1 MVKNRKGISL
11 TTMVITVMIM
21 LIIMGTLVYSATD
34 SVKIRKINKLY
45 DDLRRLG
52 DSVEVYYLKNGELP
66 IDTGKTEITVNI
78 NETKETVTSKKLSFV
93 LKNDQTKV
101 SGKDSFFNP
110 NDYNTSSNN
119 ATYKFL
125 KLDLLSNLSLNYPK
139 NDYIINTQS
148 HTIYSFTGLKVGDK
162 TYNSLPIKYK
172 DTGVNTIAMVNGI
185 RVREIEGVSNS
196 NEIYFSTDS
205 ENINLRDYLI
215 FDSSENDGL
224 GEPKEVTFTPVNND
238 YFSVNKEGILT
249 VTNKDIPDG
258 GDNSLTVNVSA
269 TNYGNDS
276 APTKTFRLYASSIDL
291 CQNSNSVDHI
301 NLVKEQT
308 SPTYVYSKTSTGET
322 DYKIKKMGYINS
334 KNNFDLTS
342 TSENNEVASATYN
355 SKNSASE
362 KYVVFNSGE
371 KAGTTDLTI
380 QTKDYGLAK
389 DTIKVNVFNFEIY
402 EGSAGSNTNIEKL
415 NFGGIGDSQ
424 KTNVKLNFEAPE
436 EFKFDGNSNNVKW
449 SIVKDDRD
457 TLDDSEIVK
466 LTQDSDETKATIT
479 PFKIGTTNLKC
490 VVTIEGEKLVEMIVP
505 ITVSGI
511 QRQDNQEIIDDTII
525 LQKNI
530 ENTVNLK
537 YVFGDNSITSYSFE
551 TPTIIPSDDFV
562 VVKNEDNTFS
572 VTYNGKS
579 EVTAILEITVLVG
592 NDEYKDTMNITISN

>member
-119 ATYKFL
+119 ATYEFL

-205 ENINLRDYLI
+205 ENINLRDYLV

-224 GEPKEVTFTPVNND
+224 GEPKEVAFTPVNND

-276 APTKTFRLYASSIDL
+276 VPTKSFRLYASSIDL

-355 SKNSASE
+355 SKNNASE

-389 DTIKVNVFNFEIY
+389 DTITVNVFNFEIY
-402 EGSAGSNTNIEKL
+402 EGSAGSNTNIDKL

-479 PFKIGTTNLKC
+479 PLKIGTTNLKC

>member
-66 IDTGKTEITVNI
+66 IDNSKNEITVGNTD
-78 NETKETVTSKKLSFV
+78 TKDTVASKKLSFV
-93 LKNDQTKV
+93 LKSDANTVNKN
-101 SGKDSFFNP
+101 SFFNP
-110 NDYNTSSNN
+110 NDYNSSLNK
-119 ATYKFL
+119 ATYKYL

-205 ENINLRDYLI
+205 ENINLRDYLV

-224 GEPKEVTFTPVNND
+224 GEPKEVAFTPVNND

-276 APTKTFRLYASSIDL
+276 VPTKTFRLYASSIDL

-342 TSENNEVASATYN
+342 TSENSEVASATYN
-355 SKNSASE
+355 SKNNTSE

-479 PFKIGTTNLKC
+479 PLKIGTTNLKC

>member
-78 NETKETVTSKKLSFV
+78 NETKEAVTSKKLSFV

-110 NDYNTSSNN
+110 NDYNSNLN
-119 ATYKFL
+119 KATYKYL
-125 KLDLLSNLSLNYPK
+125 KLDLLSNLSLNYP
-139 NDYIINTQS
+139 NNEYIINTQS
-148 HTIYSFTGLKVGDK
+148 HTIYNYTGLKVGDK

-205 ENINLRDYLI
+205 ENINLRDYLV

-224 GEPKEVTFTPVNND
+224 GEPKEVAFTPVNND
-238 YFSVNKEGILT
+238 YFSVNEEGILT

-276 APTKTFRLYASSIDL
+276 VPTKTFRLYASSIDL

-308 SPTYVYSKTSTGET
+308 SPTYVYSKTSTGEN

-334 KNNFDLTS
+334 KNNLEGALAYACLS
-342 TSENNEVASATYN
+342 TQRFRNNHIAFAI
-355 SKNSASE
+355 KNR
-362 KYVVFNSGE
+362 G
-371 KAGTTDLTI
+371 
-380 QTKDYGLAK
+380 
-389 DTIKVNVFNFEIY
+389 
-402 EGSAGSNTNIEKL
+402 
-415 NFGGIGDSQ
+415 
-424 KTNVKLNFEAPE
+424 
-436 EFKFDGNSNNVKW
+436 
-449 SIVKDDRD
+449 
-457 TLDDSEIVK
+457 
-466 LTQDSDETKATIT
+466 
-479 PFKIGTTNLKC
+479 
-490 VVTIEGEKLVEMIVP
+490 
-505 ITVSGI
+505 
-511 QRQDNQEIIDDTII
+511 
-525 LQKNI
+525 
-530 ENTVNLK
+530 
-537 YVFGDNSITSYSFE
+537 
-551 TPTIIPSDDFV
+551 
-562 VVKNEDNTFS
+562 
-572 VTYNGKS
+572 
-579 EVTAILEITVLVG
+579 
-592 NDEYKDTMNITISN
+592 

>member
-66 IDTGKTEITVNI
+66 IDNSKNEITVGNTD
-78 NETKETVTSKKLSFV
+78 TKDTVASKKLSFV
-93 LKNDQTKV
+93 LKSDANTVNKN
-101 SGKDSFFNP
+101 SFFNP
-110 NDYNTSSNN
+110 NDYNSSLNK
-119 ATYKFL
+119 ATYKYL

-162 TYNSLPIKYK
+162 TYNSLPIKYT

-205 ENINLRDYLI
+205 ENINLRDYLV

-224 GEPKEVTFTPVNND
+224 GEPKEVAFTPVNND

-308 SPTYVYSKTSTGET
+308 SPTYVYSKTSTGEN

-342 TSENNEVASATYN
+342 TSENSEVASATYN
-355 SKNSASE
+355 SKNNTSE

>member
-66 IDTGKTEITVNI
+66 IDNSKNEITVGNTD
-78 NETKETVTSKKLSFV
+78 TKDTVASKKLSFV
-93 LKNDQTKV
+93 LKSDANTVNKN
-101 SGKDSFFNP
+101 SFFNP
-110 NDYNTSSNN
+110 NDYNSSLNK
-119 ATYKFL
+119 ATYKYL

-205 ENINLRDYLI
+205 ENINLRDYLV

-224 GEPKEVTFTPVNND
+224 GEPKEVAFTPVNND

-355 SKNSASE
+355 SKNNASE